1 MFYPLRHT
9 PTHILIFIFKKKTK
23 QTQSCFV
30 GEAVSAGDALCE
42 IETDKAVV
50 TLDASDDGILAK
62 IVVSFY
68 FDCLPWDEDLL
79 NGKYLDVKSPFI
91 FTTVFTVLCYLYLHN
106 TFLIQMFKIVEA

>member
-1 MFYPLRHT
+1 MFYKHIHT
-9 PTHILIFIFKKKTK
+9 PTHILKFIFKKTK

-62 IVVSFY
+62 IVVSLF
-68 FDCLPWDEDLL
+68 
-79 NGKYLDVKSPFI
+79 
-91 FTTVFTVLCYLYLHN
+91 
-106 TFLIQMFKIVEA
+106 